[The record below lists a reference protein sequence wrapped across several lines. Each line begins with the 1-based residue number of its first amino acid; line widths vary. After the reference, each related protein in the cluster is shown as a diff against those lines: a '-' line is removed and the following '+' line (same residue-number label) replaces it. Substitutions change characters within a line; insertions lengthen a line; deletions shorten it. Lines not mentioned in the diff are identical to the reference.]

1 MHAFFSGSTT
11 SGKKFASIVLFMI
24 SKRGCR
30 TACLTCKLSKKPRTQ
45 KSEDHAELEGHVFS
59 HLFSFIF
66 LSCDQD
72 FRRIFFLA
80 EGAAQLRQRNV
91 LQLANSLARH
101 PEILAYVFQRL
112 RLSTVETETLS
123 DDFFL
128 AFVEHLKKPVH
139 LMEQILVAQQFE
151 WCFRVLVA
159 NHLAKLRRVIVPD
172 CGVERSRAD
181 TETF

>member
-59 HLFSFIF
+59 HLSSYIF

-72 FRRIFFLA
+72 FRRVFFLA
-80 EGAAQLRQRNV
+80 EGTAQLRQRNV

-101 PEILAYVFQRL
+101 PEILAHIFQRL
-112 RLSTVETETLS
+112 RLSTIEAETLC
-123 DDFFL
+123 DDFPL
-128 AFVEHLKKPVH
+128 AFIEHLEKPVH
-139 LMEQILVAQQFE
+139 LMEQILVAQQFKR
-151 WCFRVLVA
+151 CFRVLVA
-159 NHLAKLRRVIVPD
+159 DNFAELCRII
-172 CGVERSRAD
+172 
-181 TETF
+181 